1 MQDDKVFFKIV
12 IPNYNNMAYI
22 KKCLDSILDQTF
34 QDFKIVIVDDL
45 STDLSDKFC
54 EMYAEKYPN
63 KIIFH
68 QLKKKGY
75 AGACRNK
82 ALDYKLDSDYVFFI
96 DSDDWL
102 YDKNSLE
109 NLYNTILKNKNP
121 DLIRCQ
127 YKELIN

>member
-63 KIIFH
+63 KIIFK
-68 QLKKKGY
+68 Q
-75 AGACRNK
+75 
-82 ALDYKLDSDYVFFI
+82 
-96 DSDDWL
+96 
-102 YDKNSLE
+102 
-109 NLYNTILKNKNP
+109 
-121 DLIRCQ
+121 
-127 YKELIN
+127 